1 MDNPIKEAIVLAGG
15 LGTRL
20 RDAIGEIPKPLAPI
34 KDKPFLHFIFE
45 YMKTQGIETAILSVG
60 YKWEMIEK
68 QFGDEYLGIKIKY
81 AVENERLGT
90 GGGIKL
96 ALQQVQGEQCYVLNG
111 DTYFDIDL
119 NTLADF
125 HLGSNAECTL
135 AAKSLSS
142 FDRYG
147 TIDIVADGTV
157 TAFNEK
163 MPKEEGVING
173 GIYCLSK
180 SILNSLPNKAAFSF
194 ETDYFEPNAGT
205 GKIKALV
212 FDDYFM
218 DIGIPEDYEQFEKDK
233 G

>member
-1 MDNPIKEAIVLAGG
+1 MDNPIKEVIVLAGG

-20 RDAIGEIPKPLAPI
+20 RGTIGEIPKPLAPI
-34 KDKPFLHFIFE
+34 NDKPFLHFIFE

-60 YKWEMIEK
+60 YKWEMIHAK
-68 QFGDEYLGIKIKY
+68 FGEEYLGIKIKY
-81 AVENERLGT
+81 AVEHERLGT

-96 ALQQVQGEQCYVLNG
+96 ALEQVERDHCFVLNG

-119 NTLADF
+119 KQLADF
-125 HLGSNAECTL
+125 HINAKTECTL
-135 AAKSLSS
+135 AAKSLTN

-147 TIDIVADGTV
+147 TIDIEDDGTV
-157 TAFNEK
+157 SAFNEK
-163 MPKEEGVING
+163 MPKDKGVING

-180 SILNSLPNKAAFSF
+180 SILNSLPKAAAFSF

-205 GKIKALV
+205 GKIKAKV
-212 FDDYFM
+212 FKDYFM